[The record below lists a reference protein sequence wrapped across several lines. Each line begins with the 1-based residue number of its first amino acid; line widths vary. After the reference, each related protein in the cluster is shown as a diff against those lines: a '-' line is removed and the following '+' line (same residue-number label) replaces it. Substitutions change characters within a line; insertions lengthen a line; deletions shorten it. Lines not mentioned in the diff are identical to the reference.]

1 MWGIPMINQEE
12 NINSS
17 ENAVPKQDYAAPAV
31 LSVVKVTDVV
41 RGGTGFS
48 SDGGNFLPL

>member
-1 MWGIPMINQEE
+1 MTHQEE
-12 NINSS
+12 NSKTNESV
-17 ENAVPKQDYAAPAV
+17 AVKQDYVAPAV

>member
-1 MWGIPMINQEE
+1 MNIQEE
-12 NINSS
+12 NIKSS
-17 ENAVPKQDYAAPAV
+17 ENAAPKQDYVAPAV

-41 RGGTGFS
+41 RGGTGFA